1 MTNRRGM
8 VRWYNPVQLL
18 RTGIDIFVSE
28 EFNARADPRL
38 LEVQSGP
45 DPDFAEGNDPIGED
59 GFWFD
64 YMADTADGYAP
75 TLAMAR
81 LLSRES
87 LIVSGKALARG
98 AFLVLGGDEVYPVAS
113 REAYEERLKAPFDAA
128 SADVNPEPA
137 PHVYAIPGNHDWY
150 DGLISFLR
158 LFTGGSRGKEG
169 RHLAIWRTCQT
180 RSYFS
185 IRLPGGW
192 WLWGT
197 DIHLEGD
204 VDEPQRAFFARMLE
218 KLEPGDRVIA
228 CTPEP
233 DWILEDESDNPDLPG
248 RLELISEGLR
258 ERGATIPLQLSG
270 DFHNYQRFDAKDKP
284 NAHKIISGGGG
295 AFLHPTHRSRE
306 PARTTYERSRVY
318 PSGPTSFWLSFRCLL
333 LGFLNPTFAL
343 TSAIF
348 YLVFSWPLLRTES
361 LADFVR
367 DGGSSLFLG
376 AMLAV
381 ACMFYAD
388 NRQGFRVWGG
398 LTHGVAQVSLAYLSC
413 RAVIDALGR
422 PAPLAPDFF
431 YTILA
436 VALAGALVMPA
447 ILGLYLFSALNLF
460 GFHANEA
467 FSALRIQS
475 HKNFLR
481 FRIAP
486 DGSLTI
492 YALGLDR
499 PGGEPRIVDELV
511 LNGTE
516 L

>member
-28 EFNARADPRL
+28 ELNARADPRL

-45 DPDFAEGNDPIGED
+45 DPDFAEGSDPIGED

-75 TLAMAR
+75 TFAMAR

-113 REAYEERLKAPFDAA
+113 REAYEERLKAFDAA
-128 SADVNPEPA
+128 SADVSPEPA
-137 PHVYAIPGNHDWY
+137 PHGTTIGMTS
-150 DGLISFLR
+150 LSFPIEGGC
-158 LFTGGSRGKEG
+158 TG
-169 RHLAIWRTCQT
+169 
-180 RSYFS
+180 
-185 IRLPGGW
+185 RLPGGW

-270 DFHNYQRFDAKDKP
+270 DFHNYQRFDAKGKP
-284 NAHKIISGGGG
+284 HAHKIISGGGG
-295 AFLHPTHRSRE
+295 AFLHPTHR
-306 PARTTYERSRVY
+306 
-318 PSGPTSFWLSFRCLL
+318 FRK
-333 LGFLNPTFAL
+333 
-343 TSAIF
+343 
-348 YLVFSWPLLRTES
+348 
-361 LADFVR
+361 R
-367 DGGSSLFLG
+367 DSS
-376 AMLAV
+376 
-381 ACMFYAD
+381 
-388 NRQGFRVWGG
+388 
-398 LTHGVAQVSLAYLSC
+398 
-413 RAVIDALGR
+413 
-422 PAPLAPDFF
+422 
-431 YTILA
+431 
-436 VALAGALVMPA
+436 
-447 ILGLYLFSALNLF
+447 
-460 GFHANEA
+460 
-467 FSALRIQS
+467 
-475 HKNFLR
+475 
-481 FRIAP
+481 
-486 DGSLTI
+486 
-492 YALGLDR
+492 
-499 PGGEPRIVDELV
+499 
-511 LNGTE
+511 
-516 L
+516 

>member
-28 EFNARADPRL
+28 ELNARADPRL

-45 DPDFAEGNDPIGED
+45 DPDFAEGSDPIGED

-75 TLAMAR
+75 TFAMAR

-128 SADVNPEPA
+128 SADVSPEPA

-169 RHLAIWRTCQT
+169 RHLGIWRTRQT
-180 RSYFS
+180 RSYFT

-284 NAHKIISGGGG
+284 HAHKIISGGGG
-295 AFLHPTHRSRE
+295 AFLHPTHRFRKR
-306 PARTTYERSRVY
+306 AGTTYKRSRVY
-318 PSGPTSFWLSFRCLL
+318 PSGRTSFWLSFRCLL

-348 YLVFSWPLLRTES
+348 YLLSQDSPEVPLVEDDHVVETLAANATHHPFDVRILPWRARAPSRT
-361 LADFVR
+361 
-367 DGGSSLFLG
+367 SS
-376 AMLAV
+376 
-381 ACMFYAD
+381 
-388 NRQGFRVWGG
+388 
-398 LTHGVAQVSLAYLSC
+398 TPS
-413 RAVIDALGR
+413 
-422 PAPLAPDFF
+422 PATRRLKYGP
-431 YTILA
+431 
-436 VALAGALVMPA
+436 
-447 ILGLYLFSALNLF
+447 
-460 GFHANEA
+460 
-467 FSALRIQS
+467 
-475 HKNFLR
+475 
-481 FRIAP
+481 
-486 DGSLTI
+486 
-492 YALGLDR
+492 
-499 PGGEPRIVDELV
+499 
-511 LNGTE
+511 
-516 L
+516 

>member
-28 EFNARADPRL
+28 ELNARADPRL
-38 LEVQSGP
+38 LEVHSGP
-45 DPDFAEGNDPIGED
+45 DPDFAEGSDPIGED

-75 TLAMAR
+75 TFAMAR

-128 SADVNPEPA
+128 SADVSPEPA

-169 RHLAIWRTCQT
+169 RHLGIWRTRQT
-180 RSYFS
+180 RSYFT

-258 ERGATIPLQLSG
+258 ERGATIPPRVPFGAHVVLAQL
-270 DFHNYQRFDAKDKP
+270 
-284 NAHKIISGGGG
+284 
-295 AFLHPTHRSRE
+295 
-306 PARTTYERSRVY
+306 
-318 PSGPTSFWLSFRCLL
+318 
-333 LGFLNPTFAL
+333 
-343 TSAIF
+343 
-348 YLVFSWPLLRTES
+348 PLLAARLFEPHLRTHERH
-361 LADFVR
+361 L
-367 DGGSSLFLG
+367 LF
-376 AMLAV
+376 
-381 ACMFYAD
+381 
-388 NRQGFRVWGG
+388 
-398 LTHGVAQVSLAYLSC
+398 T
-413 RAVIDALGR
+413 
-422 PAPLAPDFF
+422 
-431 YTILA
+431 
-436 VALAGALVMPA
+436 LAGFA
-447 ILGLYLFSALNLF
+447 
-460 GFHANEA
+460 
-467 FSALRIQS
+467 
-475 HKNFLR
+475 
-481 FRIAP
+481 
-486 DGSLTI
+486 
-492 YALGLDR
+492 
-499 PGGEPRIVDELV
+499 
-511 LNGTE
+511 
-516 L
+516 